1 MSEYMQGGALASD
14 DLDFSASSD
23 RGRASEHA
31 STAVKSPALN
41 VAIGVSAVVMVV
53 GLVLWF
59 MQLSGGMVQTGMRNL
74 DSWGLY
80 ITMFMFLVGLSA
92 GGLIISS
99 APRVLGVEGFG
110 GISKVAVW
118 TSICCTVLAIG
129 FVVVDLGQP
138 LRLWELFAYSN
149 LGSPLMWDIAVIS
162 IYLIL
167 SVVYLWATLRAEA
180 GKVSEKALRVISVV
194 ALVCAVLVHS
204 VTAWIFGL
212 QQGREMW
219 HTALLAPWFVSS
231 ALVCGVAL
239 VLVVVIAL
247 RKAGYLELDQA
258 NVVKLA
264 KMLGAFVCV
273 DLYFFGCDL
282 LTAGFPGGSGSEIV
296 AMLATGSLA
305 PFFWVEI
312 VGCAL
317 CAAVCFTPKLRT
329 NPLIVVASL
338 LAIVVPVAVGLVFG
352 VAGVMGLLV
361 GGLSSGFV
369 LAVFMA
375 NAGGAWDNAKKMV
388 EEGHFGGKGS
398 ECHKATVVGDTVGD
412 PFKDTSGPSLN
423 ILIKLMSMVSIVM
436 AGLTVACHLF

>member
-1 MSEYMQGGALASD
+1 MSENTQAAPAAKAPAARFGGK
-14 DLDFSASSD
+14 
-23 RGRASEHA
+23 G
-31 STAVKSPALN
+31 LN
-41 VAIGVSAVVMVV
+41 IGIVVAAVVTIA
-53 GLVLWF
+53 GLALWGV
-59 MQLSGGMVQTGMRNL
+59 QLSGGLVQTGMRNL

-99 APRVLGVEGFG
+99 VPRAFGMKGFG
-110 GISKVAVW
+110 GISKIAVW
-118 TSICCTVLAIG
+118 TSICCTVLAVG
-129 FVVVDLGQP
+129 FVVIDLGQP

-194 ALVCAVLVHS
+194 ALVTAVLVHS

-247 RKAGYLELDQA
+247 RKAGYLELAQEH
-258 NVVKLA
+258 VVK
-264 KMLGAFVCV
+264 MLKLLGVFVMV

-282 LTAGFPGGSGSEIV
+282 LTEGFPAGSGAEVV
-296 AMLATGSLA
+296 AMLTTGPLA
-305 PFFWVEI
+305 PFFWIEV
-312 VGCAL
+312 VGCAVT
-317 CAAVCFTPKLRT
+317 AVIAFVPKLRT
-329 NPLIVVASL
+329 NPLIVIAAV
-338 LAIVVPVAVGLVFG
+338 LAIVGIFCKRVQ
-352 VAGVMGLLV
+352 LLV
-361 GGLSSGFV
+361 GGFQIPNLDMPAVVSGPA
-369 LAVFMA
+369 LTDAGA
-375 NAGGAWDNAKKMV
+375 ALQSAGG
-388 EEGHFGGKGS
+388 
-398 ECHKATVVGDTVGD
+398 
-412 PFKDTSGPSLN
+412 
-423 ILIKLMSMVSIVM
+423 SMVYFPSMLEFGVVLGVF
-436 AGLTVACHLF
+436 GLGALMLLLGLKFLPLKPTERSH

>member
-1 MSEYMQGGALASD
+1 MSENTQAAPAAKAPAARFGGK
-14 DLDFSASSD
+14 
-23 RGRASEHA
+23 G
-31 STAVKSPALN
+31 LN
-41 VAIGVSAVVMVV
+41 IGIVVAAVVTVA
-53 GLVLWF
+53 GLALWG
-59 MQLSGGMVQTGMRNL
+59 MQLSGGLVQTGMRNF

-99 APRVLGVEGFG
+99 VPRAFGMKGFG
-110 GISKVAVW
+110 GISKIAVW
-118 TSICCTVLAIG
+118 TSICCTVLAVG
-129 FVVVDLGQP
+129 FVVIDLGQP

-167 SVVYLWATLRAEA
+167 SVVYLCATLRAEA

-194 ALVCAVLVHS
+194 ALVTAVLVHS

-212 QQGREMW
+212 QQAHEFW

-258 NVVKLA
+258 NVVKLV
-264 KMLGAFVCV
+264 KMLGAFVVV

-282 LTAGFPGGSGSEIV
+282 LTAGFPGGSGS
-296 AMLATGSLA
+296 
-305 PFFWVEI
+305 FWVEV

-329 NPLIVVASL
+329 DPLVVVASL
-338 LAIVVPVAVGLVFG
+338 LAIVGIFCKRAQ
-352 VAGVMGLLV
+352 LLV
-361 GGLSSGFV
+361 GGFQIPNLDYAGPMTQYTVTDWATGMTGAFQGMVYWPTPIEFGIV
-369 LAVFMA
+369 L
-375 NAGGAWDNAKKMV
+375 G
-388 EEGHFGGKGS
+388 
-398 ECHKATVVGDTVGD
+398 VVGLGA
-412 PFKDTSGPSLN
+412 L
-423 ILIKLMSMVSIVM
+423 LLLL
-436 AGLTVACHLF
+436 GLKYLPLKPVDHDR

>member
-1 MSEYMQGGALASD
+1 MSENVSAEKSAKVSAAGFGGKGVA
-14 DLDFSASSD
+14 
-23 RGRASEHA
+23 
-31 STAVKSPALN
+31 
-41 VAIGVSAVVMVV
+41 VAIVVAAILTV
-53 GLVLWF
+53 GGLALWAF
-59 MQLSGGMVQTGMRNL
+59 QLTSGMVNTNMRNL

-99 APRVLGVEGFG
+99 APRVFGMEGFG
-110 GISKVAVW
+110 GVSKIAVW
-118 TSICCTVLAIG
+118 TSICCTVLAVG
-129 FVVVDLGQP
+129 FVVIDLGQP

-194 ALVCAVLVHS
+194 ALVTAVLVHS

-212 QQGREMW
+212 QQAHEFW

-231 ALVCGVAL
+231 ALVCGTAL
-239 VLVVVIAL
+239 VLIVVVAL

-258 NVVKLA
+258 NVVKLV
-264 KMLGAFVCV
+264 KMLGAFVVV

-296 AMLATGSLA
+296 AMLATGPLA
-305 PFFWVEI
+305 PFFWVEV

-329 NPLIVVASL
+329 DPLVVVASL
-338 LAIVVPVAVGLVFG
+338 LAIVGIFCKRVQ
-352 VAGVMGLLV
+352 LLV
-361 GGLSSGFV
+361 GGFQIPNLDMPAVVSGPA
-369 LAVFMA
+369 LTDAGA
-375 NAGGAWDNAKKMV
+375 ALQSAGG
-388 EEGHFGGKGS
+388 
-398 ECHKATVVGDTVGD
+398 
-412 PFKDTSGPSLN
+412 
-423 ILIKLMSMVSIVM
+423 SMVYFPSMLEFGVVLGVF
-436 AGLTVACHLF
+436 GLGALMLLLGLKFLPLKPTERSH